1 MDHVHLLLTQAQTGL
16 QLVQDGYL
24 LAVYSVVG
32 LDQVQGNLE
41 YRPFLQ
47 RSYFLYV
54 CHYSQF
60 EFIPC

>member
-24 LAVYSVVG
+24 LAVYSIVS
-32 LDQVQGNLE
+32 LDEVQSDLE

-47 RSYFLYV
+47 RGYFW
-54 CHYSQF
+54 
-60 EFIPC
+60 